1 MSSIIPFV
9 IVLGVLIF
17 VHEFGHFI
25 IAKLLGVRV
34 LKFSLGFG
42 KKIISKKIGDTEY
55 VVSYLPLG
63 GYVKLFGEQPGEEIA
78 ATDRCRSFSDR
89 PVWHRFVI
97 VLAGPVF
104 NLLFALLVFSLIY
117 LGNGIPTPVPGTKIG
132 HVDPKSAAAAAGIK
146 PDDTITAINGLQT
159 IKWQDVSAMIRNS
172 RGKNLEISIQRNGK
186 SIELKARAKMSQINN
201 IFGEVVAK
209 RYLLGISKKDD
220 YVYKKTTL
228 IGAVKAGI
236 SRTWAYIYL
245 TVMSLIKIIER
256 VVPASEMG
264 GPILIAHMAGQQ
276 MRAGWTNF
284 LSFMA
289 VLSVNLGIINLLP
302 VPILDGG
309 HLTFFT
315 IEAMR
320 RKPISLQAQEVMQ
333 QIGIVLLGTLM
344 VFVFYN
350 DIIRLITSS

>member
-1 MSSIIPFV
+1 MNSIIPFI
-9 IVLGVLIF
+9 IVLGILIF

-25 IAKLLGVRV
+25 TAKLLKVRV

-42 KKIISKKIGDTEY
+42 KKIVSKKFGETEY
-55 VVSYLPLG
+55 LVSYLPLG

-78 ATDRCRSFSDR
+78 AIDQRCSFSHR
-89 PVWHRFVI
+89 PIWHRFII
-97 VLAGPVF
+97 VLAGPLF

-117 LGNGIPTPVPGTKIG
+117 LGSGIPEPVPGTQIG
-132 HVDPKSAAAAAGIK
+132 QVEAKSAAAVAGIK
-146 PDDTITAINGLQT
+146 PGDTILAINGRQT
-159 IKWQDVSAMIRNS
+159 IKWRDVSELVKNS
-172 RGKNLEISIQRNGK
+172 QGEKLEISVQRDGQALK
-186 SIELKARAKMSQINN
+186 LKARARISEIRN
-201 IFGEVVAK
+201 IFGEVVET
-209 RYLLGISKKDD
+209 RYLLGISKKDNL
-220 YVYKKTTL
+220 VYKKTTI
-228 IGAVKAGI
+228 IGACKAGI
-236 SRTWAYIYL
+236 EQTWAYIYL
-245 TVMSLIKIIER
+245 TVMSLVKIIER
-256 VVPASEMG
+256 VIPASEMG

-284 LSFMA
+284 FSFMA

-315 IEAMR
+315 VEAIR
-320 RKPISLQAQEVMQ
+320 RKPISIEAQEVMQ

-350 DIIRLITSS
+350 DIIRLFTSS

>member
-55 VVSYLPLG
+55 LVSYLPLG

-78 ATDRCRSFSDR
+78 AADRGCSFSDR

-97 VLAGPVF
+97 VLAGPTF

-117 LGNGIPTPVPGTKIG
+117 LGSGIPNPVPGTKIG
-132 HVDPKSAAAAAGIK
+132 HVDTKSAAAVAGIK
-146 PDDTITAINGLQT
+146 PDDVIIAINGLQT
-159 IKWQDVSAMIRNS
+159 IKWQDVSELVRNS
-172 RGKNLEISIQRNGK
+172 RGKNLEISIQRNGQ
-186 SIELKARAKMSQINN
+186 SIVLKARAKISEIKN
-201 IFGEVVAK
+201 IFGEVVET

-220 YVYKKTTL
+220 YVYKKTTI
-228 IGAVKAGI
+228 IGAFKAGI
-236 SRTWAYIYL
+236 RQTWAYIYL
-245 TVMSLIKIIER
+245 TVMSLVKIIER

-276 MRAGWTNF
+276 MRAGWTNL

-302 VPILDGG
+302 IPILDGG

-350 DIIRLITSS
+350 DIIRLFTHS